1 MNKVEDKLLDILRYE
16 VLAQDRTD
24 NNTIS
29 LEESKQLL
37 CLAKEH
43 TVQGVVANAVVNN
56 EIHIVTQQA
65 QESDRKKII
74 YDFVMFDVMQ
84 KHHYENYKQALV
96 DFQA

>member
-37 CLAKEH
+37 RLAKEH
-43 TVQGVVANAVVNN
+43 TVQGVANYT
-56 EIHIVTQQA
+56 ECYRFIH
-65 QESDRKKII
+65 DRPN
-74 YDFVMFDVMQ
+74 
-84 KHHYENYKQALV
+84 HPRRGS
-96 DFQA
+96 